1 MTKQTSTAKPTKSNK
16 TQPSTRSKK
25 AKGTTTTPAKPFV
38 MPAPKP
44 AIEQTLNPS
53 AAQLQRLHNFKD
65 SILMKTLTFML
76 STKRPHEGSGEYN
89 ALGWLLLHKPSYV
102 SWYFDATGN
111 LHMSN
116 VKDKSHR
123 TLFVAHVDTVHNTD
137 GINKIKMTD
146 TVWYAQGSQL
156 GADDGA
162 GVAMLMHLMHAGVP
176 GHYVFTRGEE
186 CGGVGAKALAD
197 DDRFLRRFDRAIAFD
212 RRGTTSVI
220 THQGYG
226 RCCSDAF
233 AEELV
238 SQLMVHGDALL
249 YMPDDTGVYT
259 DTAEFTGLVPECTN
273 ISIGYQR
280 EHSHEEAQSI
290 LHLQALAEAC
300 MQIQWDEL
308 PTVRDP
314 NEVEDYCDWRK
325 EVASYNERFGAA
337 VRSVDERPAY
347 DSFSGED
354 EHELAD
360 ALRAYI
366 KDPLDRSDLR
376 YELSSAMSS
385 HTDFRGKGYHEV
397 VTEVK
402 DLMGRTL
409 TVEMAQTALAELLI
423 GLPWF
428 EVLDNLYQRMLE
440 AGKN

>member
-1 MTKQTSTAKPTKSNK
+1 MTKQTNSFKH
-16 TQPSTRSKK
+16 STRAKK
-25 AKGTTTTPAKPFV
+25 AKGTTAAPANPFV
-38 MPAPKP
+38 RQAPKL
-44 AIEQTLNPS
+44 AIEQTRNPS
-53 AAQLQRLHNFKD
+53 SAQLQRLHNFKD
-65 SILMKTLTFML
+65 SLLMKTLTFML

-116 VKDKSHR
+116 VKDKTHR
-123 TLFVAHVDTVHNTD
+123 TLFVAHVDTVHHAD

-220 THQGYG
+220 THQGFG
-226 RCCSDAF
+226 RCCSDVF
-233 AEELV
+233 AEAL
-238 SQLMVHGDALL
+238 SAQLMTHCDELM

-259 DTAEFTGLVPECTN
+259 DTAEFTGIIPECTN
-273 ISIGYQR
+273 ISVGYQR

-300 MQIQWDEL
+300 MQVQWDEL

-314 NEVEDYCDWRK
+314 NEFDEPGWGVKEFEDYNKRYG
-325 EVASYNERFGAA
+325 SA
-337 VRSVDERPAY
+337 VRSIDDRPAN
-347 DSFSGED
+347 DVFSGED
-354 EHELAD
+354 EQALAD

-376 YELSSAMSS
+376 YELASCLST
-385 HTDFRGKGYHEV
+385 HVDFRGKGYHEV

-402 DLMGRTL
+402 DLMRQAL
-409 TVEMAQTALAELLI
+409 TIEMAQTALTELMI

>member
-1 MTKQTSTAKPTKSNK
+1 MTKQTNTPKPTK

-25 AKGTTTTPAKPFV
+25 AKGKTTAPAKPFV

-102 SWYFDATGN
+102 SWHFDATGN

-116 VKDKSHR
+116 VKDKTHR
-123 TLFVAHVDTVHNTD
+123 TLFVAHVDTVHYED

-233 AEELV
+233 AEALS
-238 SQLMVHGDALL
+238 SQLMAHCDELM

-259 DTAEFTGLVPECTN
+259 DTAEFTGLIPECTN

-308 PTVRDP
+308 PTVRAP
-314 NEVEDYCDWRK
+314 NEVEDYCGWQK
-325 EVASYNERFGAA
+325 EVAAYNERFGAA
-337 VRSVDERPAY
+337 VRSVDERPA
-347 DSFSGED
+347 SGAFSGED
-354 EHELAD
+354 EQELAD

-366 KDPLDRSDLR
+366 KDPLDRSALH
-376 YELSSAMSS
+376 YELSSAMHA
-385 HTDFRGKGYHEV
+385 HTDFWGKGYNEV

-402 DLMGRTL
+402 DLMRRAL
-409 TVEMAQTALAELLI
+409 TAEMAQTALAELML

-428 EVLDNLYQRMLE
+428 EVLEDLYQSMLE

>member
-1 MTKQTSTAKPTKSNK
+1 MTKQTNTFKSTK
-16 TQPSTRSKK
+16 TQPSTRTKK
-25 AKGTTTTPAKPFV
+25 AKGTTTAPVKPFV
-38 MPAPKP
+38 QQAPKL
-44 AIEQTLNPS
+44 AIEQTRNPS
-53 AAQLQRLHNFKD
+53 SAQLQRLHNFKD
-65 SILMKTLTFML
+65 SLLMKTLTFML

-116 VKDKSHR
+116 VKDKTHR
-123 TLFVAHVDTVHNTD
+123 TLFVAHVDTVHHED

-197 DDRFLRRFDRAIAFD
+197 DDRFLRRFDRAVAFD

-220 THQGYG
+220 THQGFG
-226 RCCSDAF
+226 RCCSDVF
-233 AEELV
+233 AEALS
-238 SQLMVHGDALL
+238 SQLMVHCDELM

-259 DTAEFTGLVPECTN
+259 DTAEFTGIIPECTN

-300 MQIQWDEL
+300 MQLQWDEL

-314 NEVEDYCDWRK
+314 NEYDDPVWGVKEFEDYNKR
-325 EVASYNERFGAA
+325 YGAA
-337 VRSVDERPAY
+337 VHSVDERP
-347 DSFSGED
+347 SNGVFSGED
-354 EHELAD
+354 EQELVD

-376 YELSSAMSS
+376 YELSSALSA
-385 HTDFRGKGYHEV
+385 HVDFKGKGYHEV

-402 DLMGRTL
+402 DLMGRAL
-409 TVEMAQTALAELLI
+409 TVELAQTALAELMI

-428 EVLDNLYQRMLE
+428 EVLDNLYQCMLE

>member
-1 MTKQTSTAKPTKSNK
+1 MTKQTNTPKSNK
-16 TQPSTRSKK
+16 TQPSTRAKK
-25 AKGTTTTPAKPFV
+25 AKGTTTAPAKPFV

-102 SWYFDATGN
+102 AWHFDATGN

-116 VKDKSHR
+116 VQDKTHR
-123 TLFVAHVDTVHNTD
+123 TLFVAHVDTVHYTD
-137 GINKIKMTD
+137 GLNKIKMTD

-233 AEELV
+233 ADDL
-238 SQLMVHGDALL
+238 SSKLMAHCDDLM

-259 DTAEFTGLVPECTN
+259 DTAEFTGLIPECTN
-273 ISIGYQR
+273 ISVGYQR

-314 NEVEDYCDWRK
+314 NEIEDYCGWQK
-325 EVASYNERFGAA
+325 EVAAYNERFGAA
-337 VRSVDERPAY
+337 VRSVDERPA
-347 DSFSGED
+347 SGAFSGED
-354 EHELAD
+354 EQALAD

-366 KDPLDRSDLR
+366 KNPQDRSDLH
-376 YELSSAMSS
+376 YEISSAMSA
-385 HTDFRGKGYHEV
+385 HVDFRGKGYHEV
-397 VTEVK
+397 VTGVK
-402 DLMGRTL
+402 DLMRRAL
-409 TVEMAQTALAELLI
+409 TAEMAQTALAELML

-428 EVLDNLYQRMLE
+428 EVLEDLYQSMLE

>member
-1 MTKQTSTAKPTKSNK
+1 MTKQTNTPKPTKA
-16 TQPSTRSKK
+16 QPSARSKK
-25 AKGTTTTPAKPFV
+25 AKGTTTAPAKPFV

-102 SWYFDATGN
+102 AWYFDAAGN

-116 VKDKSHR
+116 VQDKTHR
-123 TLFVAHVDTVHNTD
+123 TLFVAHVDTVHHED

-233 AEELV
+233 AEAL
-238 SQLMVHGDALL
+238 SAQLMVHCDELM

-259 DTAEFTGLVPECTN
+259 DTAEFTGIIPECTN
-273 ISIGYQR
+273 ISVGYQR

-314 NEVEDYCDWRK
+314 NEFDEPGWGVK
-325 EVASYNERFGAA
+325 EFEEYNKRYGSA
-337 VRSVDERPAY
+337 VRSIDDRPAN
-347 DSFSGED
+347 DLFSGED
-354 EHELAD
+354 EQVLAY

-376 YELSSAMSS
+376 YELASCLST
-385 HTDFRGKGYHEV
+385 HVDFRGKGYHEV

-402 DLMGRTL
+402 DLMRQAL
-409 TVEMAQTALAELLI
+409 TIEMAQTALTELMI